1 MRTNNKSE
9 KNLINLEIKKI
20 NKTNKEIEWT
30 DTLEIPYEKEEK
42 ENKKI
47 NSIHNRIT
55 SEFSPFHEPD
65 MNTIEF
71 ENQDTTTVVNL
82 IKKNNE
88 KATIEEKTLA
98 LKTLLENKVISQKE
112 YDEKMKQIISEISK

>member
-1 MRTNNKSE
+1 MTTNSKSE
-9 KNLINLEIKKI
+9 NNLINLEIKKI

-30 DTLEIPYEKEEK
+30 DTLEIPYEKQEK
-42 ENKKI
+42 ENKQI
-47 NSIHNRIT
+47 NPIHNRIT

-71 ENQDTTTVVNL
+71 ENQDTTTVVKL
-82 IKKNNE
+82 IKKDNE

-98 LKTLLENKVISQKE
+98 LKTLLDNKVISQKE
-112 YDEKMKQIISEISK
+112 YDEKMKQIIAEIAK